1 MADLVTELL
10 PVLSRSSEAPFN
22 VFDVM
27 HHGTHEKQLSNV
39 FGWLLNSQGTH
50 QLGDTFLRIFVDEV
64 NERPPLRERLPESDY
79 HVLQEGK
86 TAGRGVNLDSARLFL
101 DER

>member
-10 PVLSRSSEAPFN
+10 PVLSRSFGAPFN

-39 FGWLLNSQGTH
+39 FGWLLDTHGTH
-50 QLGDTFLRIFVDEV
+50 HLEDAFLRIFVDEV
-64 NERPPLRERLPESDY
+64 NEGRPP
-79 HVLQEGK
+79 G
-86 TAGRGVNLDSARLFL
+86 SAFPNRTIAFFRRSIPLVPRRRYRTSPTWSL
-101 DER
+101 